1 MVSRNLYGML
11 NVSSLAR
18 DRSEEI
24 DRAFEVLSNLFEQR
38 EGVASNSEPRY
49 VISVASRMVGIEAH
63 TLRYYEKLGL
73 VQPRRSGGN
82 TRLYSQEDVDCL
94 CCAKALMG
102 DLGVN
107 LPGVEL
113 ALHLMQRME
122 AAQHRFEEMENRLRR
137 YMEGNS
143 ESDTERREE

>member
-18 DRSEEI
+18 DRCEEI
-24 DRAFEVLSNLFEQR
+24 DRACEVLSNLFKQR
-38 EGVASNSEPRY
+38 EGMASNSEPRY